1 MLFIIFIISNIF
13 VISFISSIIGIIS
26 NIFILFAEIGRGNI
40 CITESTQSC
49 CNTTSICRNL
59 FAKMTKTQQRL
70 HEREHLL
77 EEALAYYKDR
87 KLYVKFANKIVEDM
101 EGIARSFF
109 TSFW

>member
-1 MLFIIFIISNIF
+1 
-13 VISFISSIIGIIS
+13 
-26 NIFILFAEIGRGNI
+26 
-40 CITESTQSC
+40 
-49 CNTTSICRNL
+49 
-59 FAKMTKTQQRL
+59 MTKTQQRL